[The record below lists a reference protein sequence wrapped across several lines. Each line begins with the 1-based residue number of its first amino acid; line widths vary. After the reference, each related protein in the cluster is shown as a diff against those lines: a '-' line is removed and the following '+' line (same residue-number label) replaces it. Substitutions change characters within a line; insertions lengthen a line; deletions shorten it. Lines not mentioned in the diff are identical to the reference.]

1 MSEHNEGPDDRNYP
15 TVVLLALLPSCRIAD
30 VPIRIMVVDDHPL
43 LRLGLKTVI
52 GAEPDMELVAEA
64 ADGVEAVAQYAAH
77 RPDVV
82 LMDLRMPK
90 MDGTAAI
97 EAIHKEDRDAR
108 IIALTTY
115 DGDADIHRALTA
127 GAVGYLIKDM
137 IGTEVSAAIRS
148 AAAGRRVIPPAVAG
162 RLAEFTPRLDLT
174 TREVEVLRFAAK
186 GLRNKDI
193 ARVIGR
199 TEATVKVHLKNI
211 MAKLGVEDRTE
222 AVTLAYQRGIIH
234 LDD

>member
-1 MSEHNEGPDDRNYP
+1 
-15 TVVLLALLPSCRIAD
+15 
-30 VPIRIMVVDDHPL
+30 MVVDDHPL

-52 GAEPDMELVAEA
+52 GTEPDMEVVAEA
-64 ADGVEAVAQYAAH
+64 ADGAEAVALYSVH

-97 EAIHKEDRDAR
+97 EAIHKADSNAR

-174 TREVEVLRFAAK
+174 AREVEVLRFAAK

-222 AVTLAYQRGIIH
+222 AVTLAFQRGIIH